1 MSVEVKRSDDLNKEE
16 SSRKQTIQKDQPY
29 GSVEEVKSTD
39 LKKEQNLDIMSK
51 RPSAEPVKKTSK
63 KKQEGS
69 PYLCICA
76 K

>member
-51 RPSAEPVKKTSK
+51 RPSAEPVKKAAK